1 MDKFTLTKSIEAKKL
16 NPRTRV
22 PTGEPSVT
30 VPFGAIIQDL
40 LENRGVIKFLYLG
53 EPFQCPEE
61 VLKTAIAPVQR
72 VAKEA
77 AVAAAPSAAPSSE
90 ATLQWLQVKSNLRDV
105 VRAKV
110 PGGWLVLVAGALAFY
125 PDPKHRWDGASL
137 P

>member
-40 LENRGVIKFLYLG
+40 REDRDVVKFLYLG
-53 EPFQCPEE
+53 EPFQCAEE
-61 VLKTAIAPVQR
+61 LRRTAMAPVQR
-72 VAKEA
+72 VEKEA